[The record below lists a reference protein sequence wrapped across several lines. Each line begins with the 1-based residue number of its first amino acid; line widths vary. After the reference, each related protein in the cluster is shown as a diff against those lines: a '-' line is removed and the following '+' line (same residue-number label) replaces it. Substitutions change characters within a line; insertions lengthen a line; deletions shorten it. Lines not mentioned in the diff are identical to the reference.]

1 MPTNLNAM
9 SFGGFGN
16 FGGFGGY
23 GDFANSVSAMAFK
36 VLKDDA
42 PQLNQPTRERRATA
56 STSVPVPKMEVK
68 ELPSGALVLAVD
80 VPAGVSPADVR
91 VQVEDGNVLV
101 ITGECEHPA
110 AAEATGKFE
119 RIRYPPPES
128 ADLDSIRAEYRDG
141 VLSVTVE
148 KLPPPGTKK
157 PRIVEVKI
165 SAVGDERGSA

>member
-9 SFGGFGN
+9 SLGG

-23 GDFANSVSAMAFK
+23 VGDFANSVSTMAFK
-36 VLKDDA
+36 VLMDDA
-42 PQLNQPTRERRATA
+42 PQLNPPTRERRATA
-56 STSVPVPKMEVK
+56 STSAPVPKMEVK
-68 ELPSGALVLAVD
+68 ELPSGALVLAVG

-101 ITGECEHPA
+101 IAGERKQPA

-119 RIRYPPPES
+119 RIRYPLPAS
-128 ADLDSIRAEYRDG
+128 AHLDSIRAEYKDG
-141 VLSVTVE
+141 VLTVTVE

-165 SAVGDERGSA
+165 SGVGDERGSA